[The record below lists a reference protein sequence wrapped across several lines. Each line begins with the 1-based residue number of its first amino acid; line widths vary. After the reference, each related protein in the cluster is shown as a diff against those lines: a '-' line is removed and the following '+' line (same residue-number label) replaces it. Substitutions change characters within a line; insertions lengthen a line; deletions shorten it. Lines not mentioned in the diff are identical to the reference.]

1 MHMGHFFLS
10 FMITLTVALELT
22 GASFDDVR
30 VTIIDQ
36 LPKNPRLLYF
46 RCQDKHHD
54 LGMQALLFHQVFS
67 WNFRTDIFGRT
78 LYFCH
83 FYWGSSNQ
91 IFDVFSLNI
100 EYYHCQN
107 GEGHVRCFWGV
118 RPDGFYISKDTKT
131 WVKMHTWV

>member
-1 MHMGHFFLS
+1 
-10 FMITLTVALELT
+10 
-22 GASFDDVR
+22 
-30 VTIIDQ
+30 
-36 LPKNPRLLYF
+36 
-46 RCQDKHHD
+46 
-54 LGMQALLFHQVFS
+54 MQALLFHQVFS